1 MLCSLWLFALGS
13 VLAGPPHTP
22 PTVLSGHVAHAPAHD
37 TLWVKVKEEFVPVPL
52 DAKGDF
58 RVELPTITAP
68 LPLTVDCVKG
78 LARLYVVPGDQLHMR
93 FDYQDFGRSITYT
106 GRGAAANNYL
116 AQARWR
122 FKTDSTSA
130 VPRPLDQLK
139 PTTTPAEMRRNAD
152 VYRQRRLDHLTAYAK
167 GHPLP
172 AGFQRDMEVAIATD
186 WAAALLLYGSSRYR
200 SVAPGMELPASYY
213 DFMAQVPVKEL
224 TQHYGRSIFDN
235 SQFINLTIMYGRRLL
250 PSGDFSTDP
259 TEGPRLYQLATAEL
273 GEGEARDRTLLKLLE
288 GNIRHNL
295 PGARAFYATF
305 RQHNADSAVAR
316 AIRADMARVRPTSA
330 GQPAPAFTLTDN
342 TGKQVSL
349 ADLRGKVVYLD
360 FWGTWCAPCMTEL
373 TQHSHALKKQFEGR
387 DVAFVYISVNDAE
400 AKWQRVLADKQLG
413 SPNSVHLRSPNDDV
427 PTAYEVQGY
436 PTYWLIDRAGRIVDT
451 QAPRPSE
458 GAKTVAAIE
467 EVLAR

>member
-1 MLCSLWLFALGS
+1 
-13 VLAGPPHTP
+13 
-22 PTVLSGHVAHAPAHD
+22 VAHAPAHD
-37 TLWVKVKEEFVPVPL
+37 TLWVAVNEEFKKVPL
-52 DAKGDF
+52 GPNGDF
-58 RVELPTITAP
+58 RVELPGLVVP
-68 LPLTVDCVKG
+68 LPVNVDCEKG
-78 LARLYVVPGDQLHMR
+78 RARLYVVPGDQLHLTA
-93 FDYQDFGRSITYT
+93 DYQDFDRSLHYT
-106 GRGAAANNYL
+106 GRGAEANNYL
-116 AQARWR
+116 AQATWK
-122 FKTDSTSA
+122 FEKDPASA
-130 VPRPLDQLK
+130 VPRPADQVTK
-139 PTTTPAEMRRNAD
+139 TTIPAEMRRNAD
-152 VYRQRRLDHLTAYAK
+152 VYRQRRLDHLAAYAK
-167 GHPLP
+167 ANKLS
-172 AGFQRDMEVAIATD
+172 AEFQREMEVLIAAD
-186 WAAALLLYGSSRYR
+186 WASSLLGYASSRYR

-224 TQHYGRSIFDN
+224 TQHYGRSISDN
-235 SQFINLTIMYGRRLL
+235 SQFINLTMMYGRRLL

-273 GEGEARDRTLLKLLE
+273 GEGAARDKVLLKLLE

-305 RQHNADSAVAR
+305 RQHIADSAVAR

-330 GQPAPAFTLTDN
+330 GQLAPAFTLTDN
-342 TGKQVSL
+342 TGKWVSL

-373 TQHSHALKKQFEGR
+373 TQHSHALKQKFEGR

-400 AKWQRVLADKQLG
+400 AKWQKVLADKQLG
-413 SPNSVHLRSPNDDV
+413 SPNSVHLRSPNAEV

-458 GAKTVAAIE
+458 GARTVAAIE
-467 EVLAR
+467 QALAR